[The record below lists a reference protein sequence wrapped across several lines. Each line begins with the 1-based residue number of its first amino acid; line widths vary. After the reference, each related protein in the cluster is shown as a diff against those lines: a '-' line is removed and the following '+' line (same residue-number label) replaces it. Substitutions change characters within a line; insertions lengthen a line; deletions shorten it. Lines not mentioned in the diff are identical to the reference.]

1 MIKVVIKDKSIK
13 MTGHANYACYGKDIV
28 CASASSIVI
37 TSINAL
43 LRIDKNSVKVNER
56 SGYLEAEL
64 ISNDDCCKKIFDNMI
79 DLLQELSNN
88 YPKNIII
95 RNEE

>member
-1 MIKVVIKDKSIK
+1 MIKVVIKNNYIK
-13 MTGHANYACYGKDIV
+13 MTGHANYADYGKDIV

-43 LRIDKNSVKVNER
+43 LKIDDKSVSVNEH
-56 SGYLEAEL
+56 SGYLKAEL
-64 ISNDDCCKKIFDNMI
+64 ISNDDNCQKIFENMI